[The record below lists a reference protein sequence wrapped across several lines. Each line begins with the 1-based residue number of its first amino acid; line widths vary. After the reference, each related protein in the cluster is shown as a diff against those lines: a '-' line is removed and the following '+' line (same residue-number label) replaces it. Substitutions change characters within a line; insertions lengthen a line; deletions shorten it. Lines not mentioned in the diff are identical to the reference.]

1 MNEPSPKVSA
11 VVLAAGLSARMGGPH
26 KLLLDSG
33 GQPMLRRVVATVLAV
48 QPVEVVV
55 VTGFRAPEIMAA
67 LDGLAVRFA
76 DNPAYAEGQGGS
88 VVAGLRALTAVC
100 DAVMIV
106 LGDQPLLTP
115 AALARLIAAYGT
127 MPEGRSILVPTSGG
141 QRGHPVLFAAR
152 HIQAIETGA
161 MKLGRGR
168 LIETYPDQVALIEM
182 ADDAFTRDC
191 DTPEDYAALRAMV
204 KEESASF

>member
-1 MNEPSPKVSA
+1 MNELSPKLSA
-11 VVLAAGLSARMGGPH
+11 VVLAAGLSSRMGGPH
-26 KLLLDSG
+26 KLLLDIG
-33 GQPMLRRVVATVLAV
+33 GQPMLRRVVCSVLAV
-48 QPVEVVV
+48 QPAEVVV
-55 VTGFRAPEIMAA
+55 VTGFRAPEVMAA

-76 DNPAYAEGQGGS
+76 DNPAFAEGQGGS
-88 VVAGLRALTAVC
+88 VVTGLRALTAVC

-127 MPEGRSILVPTSGG
+127 MAEGRSILVPACGG

-152 HIQAIETGA
+152 HIPAIKGGA

-182 ADDAFTRDC
+182 DDDAFTRDC
-191 DTPEDYAALRAMV
+191 DTPQDYAALRALV
-204 KEESASF
+204 R